1 MTETT
6 SKVSEPGPLN
16 ICYSYEQYVI
26 GVFEEI
32 LTVGADLSLSLLL
45 VLGTLFLLLSC
56 LVHPWYEDFC
66 CCLIISCFFLFGCC
80 LLEVCYF
87 LKGNGGMV
95 VGGRGAGRNEGKG
108 SQSLVIV

>member
-6 SKVSEPGPLN
+6 SKVSD
-16 ICYSYEQYVI
+16 SYEQYVL
-26 GVFEEI
+26 GVFVEI
-32 LTVGADLSLSLLL
+32 LTVGADLSLSFLL
-45 VLGTLFLLLSC
+45 VLGSLFLLFSC
-56 LVHPWYEDFC
+56 LVQPWYEDFC
-66 CCLIISCFFLFGCC
+66 SCLIISCFSLFGCC

-108 SQSLVIV
+108 IHSLVIV